1 MNLPLPDREVLRRL
15 YDEAIIEIGKSRPGI
30 NLTAGFY
37 AETGDS
43 VFDAGYLALSDHAKG
58 TKRLN
63 VVSAPSGGGKTTY
76 AFAFMTALTRY
87 AERTQG
93 EPFGCVFV
101 ADQITRCDAA
111 YRELNALM
119 PGKVAVWTTEHDP
132 KCEDRTR
139 VLSPA
144 ATFTKNDLQR
154 FPVIVTTHHFY
165 NGAQGHKAQMWSP
178 DDDVFSPHKR
188 ALAIVDERPE
198 EVEIYET
205 TLREAQAV
213 KEAVQVKIPEI
224 SDHVERLWLLMVPH
238 DLDAKRQSVRAP
250 DREAAETLLGWFA
263 SDEADRI
270 AKSYASIPGLAQLF
284 GFARSMTLGCAFAAP
299 TGNLV
304 QFVGWQAKLIVKP
317 GTVLL
322 DATADIDGV
331 SQVCPW
337 REHVHIPK
345 AQYRKLK
352 VVHVPQHTKRRLKE
366 FLAKASNQHRYV
378 DWMVQTIKDHMAPGE
393 YGLVVCKKALFDA
406 QRVPRWGDRDP
417 RFDDPQSYMERYEWD
432 IDGRKLCAI
441 HWGIGIGSNSWMK
454 ASTVFLFDE
463 FFIPKRVAVATVQG
477 LRGHRADEGDLGSM
491 RTMRS
496 KAPGVELISEGHRLR
511 WCKQLALRGS
521 GRCYDE
527 LGQCGDQKLVVAS
540 ETKTFLAN
548 ARRLFPGAPIT
559 AKDTGTKTG
568 KTTKADAVIRA
579 LSRPDVPATISAN
592 EIAQRVG
599 TPWRNMASDVMTP
612 QFVTSLEAIGWAYVK
627 GRGRA
632 GSHFERIPADQL
644 LAA

>member
-1 MNLPLPDREVLRRL
+1 MAAGHSFAHAAARRIVRDRRPADPRLHLHLSERAVAMNVSLPDGQMLRRL

-30 NLTAGFY
+30 KLTAGFY

-43 VFDAGYLALSDHAKG
+43 VFDAGYLALADHAKG
-58 TKRLN
+58 TKRLH

-93 EPFGCVFV
+93 EPVGCVFV
-101 ADQITRCDAA
+101 ADQITRCDSA

-144 ATFTKNDLQR
+144 ATFTKSDLQR

-178 DDDVFSPHKR
+178 DGDVFNLHKR

-224 SDHVERLWLLMVPH
+224 TDHVERLWLLMVPH
-238 DLDAKRQSVRAP
+238 DLDAKSQSLRAP
-250 DREAAETLLGWFA
+250 DRETAETLLGWFA
-263 SDEADRI
+263 SDQADRI

-299 TGNLV
+299 AGNLV
-304 QFVGWQAKLIVKP
+304 RFVGWQSKLIVKP

-337 REHVHIPK
+337 REHVSIPK
-345 AQYRKLK
+345 AQYQNLSI
-352 VVHVPQHTKRRLKE
+352 VHVPQFTKRQLKE
-366 FLAKASNQHRYV
+366 FLGKASNQHRYV

-393 YGLVVCKKALFDA
+393 YGLIVCKKALFDA
-406 QRVPRWGDRDP
+406 QRVPRWSDRDP
-417 RFDDPQSYMERYEWD
+417 RFDDPQSYTERYEWD

-463 FFIPKRVAVATVQG
+463 FFIPKK
-477 LRGHRADEGDLGSM
+477 SPSP
-491 RTMRS
+491 RS
-496 KAPGVELISEGHRLR
+496 KGSEGIAPMKAT
-511 WCKQLALRGS
+511 WAQC
-521 GRCYDE
+521 
-527 LGQCGDQKLVVAS
+527 GQCG
-540 ETKTFLAN
+540 
-548 ARRLFPGAPIT
+548 ARRRASNSLARAIGSGGASSWDCE
-559 AKDTGTKTG
+559 A
-568 KTTKADAVIRA
+568 ADAV
-579 LSRPDVPATISAN
+579 
-592 EIAQRVG
+592 
-599 TPWRNMASDVMTP
+599 MT
-612 QFVTSLEAIGWAYVK
+612 S
-627 GRGRA
+627 
-632 GSHFERIPADQL
+632 
-644 LAA
+644 